1 MIIHPFAV
9 RICAIGES
17 MEVQLPRKGLK
28 LDPRANEP
36 HRVRFS
42 IRYHDDGIT
51 ATLTRIHDYDDDDD
65 YFDSLSMRLYDP
77 QTEEVPD
84 FTSTIYV
91 YMGLPDER
99 APNDTTLIIIHSGA
113 CI

>member
-51 ATLTRIHDYDDDDD
+51 ATLTRIDDDHRGRGHGR
-65 YFDSLSMRLYDP
+65 FTMRLYDP
-77 QTEEVPD
+77 ETEEVPD